1 MGKEEISLVSNT
13 IKKNFVSTKGIY
25 VKKFEDR
32 IQRYTKSKYAISTI
46 NGTYAIFIAL
56 KVLGV
61 KPNDE
66 VLVPSLTFIGTVNRL
81 AI

>member
-1 MGKEEISLVSNT
+1 M
-13 IKKNFVSTKGIY
+13 STKGIY

-46 NGTYAIFIAL
+46 NGTYAIIAL

-66 VLVPSLTFIGTVNRL
+66 VLVPSLTFIGL
-81 AI
+81 